1 MKPQS
6 GKSIKL
12 QNFHRFSN
20 EGPKT
25 HQGFGDLT
33 LKLINVVTI
42 LFKSDSFGWYMS
54 YRRKDH

>member
-12 QNFHRFSN
+12 QNFHRFSK
-20 EGPKT
+20 EGPN
-25 HQGFGDLT
+25 QGFGDLT